1 MFVVTIQDILQIAN
15 LGIIPILLWVLVQDR
30 KVNEALRTELK
41 DVNQRLLTMI
51 EKSDGLQRLINQAFM
66 DNTPLNT
73 SRDEGKTKRLD

>member
-1 MFVVTIQDILQIAN
+1 MVTIQDILQIAN

-30 KVNEALRTELK
+30 KVNEQLRIELK

-66 DNTPLNT
+66 DNTPLNN

>member
-1 MFVVTIQDILQIAN
+1 MTIQDILQIAN

-73 SRDEGKTKRLD
+73 ARDEGKTKRLD

>member
-1 MFVVTIQDILQIAN
+1 MTIQDILQIAN